1 MVLALPATSQAT
13 VLGTFACQSKINSVV
28 KANGRTV
35 RQTTYGS
42 STMTFF
48 PDGSVTSTSPIS
60 PYVSHGSWTQRG
72 RAIFV
77 APDIN
82 DQARDALYGCSLS
95 GAACTFIGAT
105 SSSKGTV
112 NKTDSII
119 KGAGKINLSM
129 IVNGVLVNNNATS
142 TFTCSQ

>member
-1 MVLALPATSQAT
+1 MVLALPATSPAT
-13 VLGTFACQSKINSVV
+13 VLGTFVCQSKVNSVV

-35 RQTTYGS
+35 RQASYAS

-48 PDGSVTSTSPIS
+48 PDGTVISATPSS

-82 DQARDALYGCSLS
+82 DQARDSLYGCSLT

-105 SSSKGTV
+105 ASSKATA
-112 NKTDSII
+112 NKTDNVI
-119 KGAGKINLSM
+119 KGTGKINLSM
-129 IVNGVLVNNNATS
+129 IVNGLLVNNNATS
-142 TFTCSQ
+142 SFTCTQ